1 MVMTMKIAPTFAFTV
16 TLVTALFLSQ
26 GNAATVGP
34 PAESGSNE
42 VPVLLTMPPLKM
54 PSQSTMAPPVGA
66 PAFQLSAASTIFR
79 ELPSL
84 NGRYSVGQTTILPYV
99 GAGFGAGYTSELDRS
114 MGGGSS
120 LQTDPGL
127 RNLFGP
133 SLTPNEF
140 QMGIRIP
147 F

>member
-1 MVMTMKIAPTFAFTV
+1 MKIATTMALTLM
-16 TLVTALFLSQ
+16 LVTVLPLSQ
-26 GNAATVGP
+26 GDAATVGP
-34 PAESGSNE
+34 PAESGTNE
-42 VPVLLTMPPLKM
+42 VPVLLTMPPLKV
-54 PSQSTMAPPVGA
+54 PAQSTMAPPIGA
-66 PAFQLSAASTIFR
+66 PASQLSAASTIFR
-79 ELPSL
+79 DLPSL

-114 MGGGSS
+114 MGGGST